1 MLMTVVYPARAQQPP
16 TDAADTSKQPPD
28 FWHRDTMTG
37 DWAGLRTALA
47 DRGVTFTA
55 TYTAEVFADVQG
67 GMKRGAAYDG
77 VFLPEVDVD
86 LDKLLGWHG
95 ASFRASMLQAEGPSI
110 SQGWVGNLLTVSST
124 VAVPPATRL
133 YNLWLQQNLFNDAL
147 SVRAGIMDVD
157 AEFLTSNTAA
167 LFMNST
173 FGWPGLVA
181 LDLPG
186 GGPAYPLSAPG
197 VRVKFQPASQGFDL
211 QAAVFSGD
219 PTGHDG
225 SNSLTTG
232 IPAGTVVS
240 FNGGAF
246 MIAEGGYAVNQ
257 GADAKGGPMA
267 FKLGGWYHTSSN
279 FQDQRFDTDGVSL
292 ASPLSNGIPLRH
304 DGDWG
309 IYGLADVSIFRTQD
323 GGGLSGFARIGGSPG
338 DRNLI
343 SFYADAG
350 LTYKGLIPGR
360 GDDTAGLAFAY
371 ARIGDNARGFDEDL
385 QANGNPSFPV
395 RDEESVLE
403 VTYQMQVTPWMTMQ
417 PDLQWIFQPGG
428 HVLNADGSI
437 RRDAL
442 VLGLR
447 SSLTF

>member
-1 MLMTVVYPARAQQPP
+1 
-16 TDAADTSKQPPD
+16 
-28 FWHRDTMTG
+28 
-37 DWAGLRTALA
+37 
-47 DRGVTFTA
+47 
-55 TYTAEVFADVQG
+55 
-67 GMKRGAAYDG
+67 
-77 VFLPEVDVD
+77 
-86 LDKLLGWHG
+86 
-95 ASFRASMLQAEGPSI
+95 
-110 SQGWVGNLLTVSST
+110 
-124 VAVPPATRL
+124 
-133 YNLWLQQNLFNDAL
+133 
-147 SVRAGIMDVD
+147 
-157 AEFLTSNTAA
+157 
-167 LFMNST
+167 
-173 FGWPGLVA
+173 
-181 LDLPG
+181 
-186 GGPAYPLSAPG
+186 
-197 VRVKFQPASQGFDL
+197 
-211 QAAVFSGD
+211 
-219 PTGHDG
+219 
-225 SNSLTTG
+225 
-232 IPAGTVVS
+232 
-240 FNGGAF
+240 
-246 MIAEGGYAVNQ
+246 
-257 GADAKGGPMA
+257 MA

-385 QANGNPSFPV
+385 QVNGNPSFPV